1 MAKLYRPK
9 EPFTAPYDG
18 HDYSFSRDTLVEEG
32 HPVLD
37 AFGALFEEVVPEFR
51 APAVEA
57 ASAAP
62 GEKRKR

>member
-32 HPVLD
+32 HLLLAGYPE
-37 AFGALFEEVVPEFR
+37 LFEEVVPQFR